1 MFIDTFLERSELPS
15 NTSLEQR
22 LRFCFDA
29 VVVPGFWQRIN
40 AEANFSLDLAFYYFA
55 ALYFI
60 IFFPPDEVHNFFQNI
75 REYPIL
81 FSTICIMLNGQNLS
95 NLIEKFVATHGNNLP
110 ADFRIAISIKRDM
123 IQQFIQFQIEGTFS
137 HLNVLTSKCM

>member
-22 LRFCFDA
+22 LRFYFEA
-29 VVVPGFWQRIN
+29 VTVPGFWQRIN
-40 AEANFSLDLAFYYFA
+40 AEADFSLDLAFYYFA
-55 ALYFI
+55 ALYLIF
-60 IFFPPDEVHNFFQNI
+60 FFPPDEVHNFFQNI

-95 NLIEKFVATHGNNLP
+95 NLIEKFVATLGNNLP
-110 ADFRIAISIKRDM
+110 DNFRIAISFKLDM
-123 IQQFIQFQIEGTFS
+123 IRQFLQFQIEGTF
-137 HLNVLTSKCM
+137 